1 MLYEL
6 LSLRHRDGVL
16 AALSEAEYQLLA
28 NGARALD
35 CARGTVLARAGEPST
50 EVYIVLQGSLVAT
63 RIGAEGVEQVLADF
77 APGAVANAPELIFGG
92 RHTTSLTASEDSR
105 LAVLSRQSFQTLLE
119 SNPDTYRMITA
130 LVQQRLRDQ
139 QLTLILN
146 RVFGPFEPGEVGI
159 LDDLR
164 ETTDFLTV
172 KSGEDLFCQDDPADS
187 VYIVMSGLLR
197 VATRSA
203 DGGEHVINQ
212 VRSGETVGEMAL
224 LTNELRSATVYAVRD
239 SVLARIQR
247 EDFDRL
253 IEHYPKAL
261 KQLARIIIDRLKR
274 RSQVEIR
281 REHLHTSVSLIP
293 VDPAVPME
301 EFAGRLVA
309 SMEVHGTVLVLSSE
323 TVDLAIGQ
331 PGVAQVSEADPA
343 YLRLA
348 EWLHEQEEGYRYLL
362 YQADPVWSPW
372 TERCARQADHIA
384 FVGLGSGSADV
395 GETESR
401 LADFWRVGREPRR
414 KLVLLHAPDV
424 DRPRGTRRWLLRR
437 AMDAVCHIRQDRDSD
452 YARLG
457 RILSGRAVGLVLGG
471 GGARGFAHLG
481 AIKALEELGVPIDL
495 IAGASIGAVMA
506 IPKAQGYD
514 ADTATRLAKERF
526 SSLLDYTLPIA
537 ALLSGRRIT
546 RSIEAH
552 MGSWDIEDLWIPYF
566 CVSTNLSTA
575 EPFVHFRGDAA
586 RAVRASVSIP
596 GVLPPVPEG
605 AHLLVDGGV
614 LNNLPIDI
622 MREQNPT
629 GIVIAVDVAPPHG
642 PSAKGDFG
650 LSISG
655 WRLAW
660 NRLLPWRRSA
670 PIPGI
675 ASTILTSLVVG
686 SAQVRRTSLEDGA
699 ADYYHNI
706 RIQGVSMLQFDK
718 VEEVARI
725 GYQES
730 ITALGNW
737 LDAGDVRQN
746 WQLQTD
752 GAENGQGQPGA
763 ERTSGS
769 T

>member
-6 LSLRHRDGVL
+6 LSLRDRDGVL
-16 AALSEAEYQLLA
+16 AALNETEFRMLA
-28 NGARALD
+28 DGARAMD
-35 CARGTVLARAGEPST
+35 CVRGTVLARAGEPSV
-50 EVYIVLQGSLVAT
+50 EVYVVLRGRLTAT
-63 RIGAEGVEQVLADF
+63 RFTTPNVEQVLNEF
-77 APGAVANAPELIFGG
+77 GPGAVANAPELIFGG
-92 RHTTSLTASEDSR
+92 RHTTSLTAIEDTR
-105 LAVLSRQSFQTLLE
+105 LAVLSRQSFRTLLE
-119 SNPDTYRMITA
+119 NNPDTYRMVTE
-130 LVQQRLRDQ
+130 LVQKRLRDQ

-146 RVFGPFEPGEVGI
+146 RVFGPFELEEVGI

-164 ETTDFLTV
+164 MTTDFLTV
-172 KSGEDLFCQDDPADS
+172 KSGEDLFRQNDIADS

-197 VATRSA
+197 VATSSS
-203 DGGEHVINQ
+203 DGDEHVINQ

-239 SVLARIQR
+239 SVLARIER

-253 IEHYPKAL
+253 IERYPKAL
-261 KQLARIIIDRLKR
+261 KQLARIIIERLKR
-274 RSQVEIR
+274 RSSIEVR

-293 VDPAVPME
+293 VDPAVPMA
-301 EFAGRLVA
+301 EFAGRLVT
-309 SMEVHGTVLVLSSE
+309 SMETHGTVLVLSSK
-323 TVDLAIGQ
+323 TVDLALGQ
-331 PGVAQVSEADPA
+331 PGMAQVSEADPS

-362 YQADPVWSPW
+362 YQADPLWSPW

-384 FVGLGSGSADV
+384 FIGLGSGSAEIS
-395 GETESR
+395 ETETR
-401 LADFWRVGREPRR
+401 LINFWRAGREPRR
-414 KLVLLHAPDV
+414 KLVLLHAADV
-424 DRPRGTRRWLLRR
+424 DRPRGTRRWLLQR
-437 AMDAVCHIRQDRDSD
+437 AIDAVCHIRQERDSD

-457 RILSGRAVGLVLGG
+457 RILCGRAVGLVLGG

-495 IAGASIGAVMA
+495 IAGSSIGAVMA
-506 IPKAQGYD
+506 ITKAQGYD
-514 ADTATRLAKERF
+514 ADTATRLAKEHF

-537 ALLSGRRIT
+537 ALLSGSRIT
-546 RSIEAH
+546 RSIDAH

-566 CVSTNLSTA
+566 CVSTNLTTA
-575 EPFVHFRGDAA
+575 KPHIHFRGNVA

-605 AHLLVDGGV
+605 GDLLVDGGV

-642 PSAKGDFG
+642 PSARGDYG
-650 LSISG
+650 LSVSG
-655 WRLAW
+655 WRLALG
-660 NRLLPWRRSA
+660 RLLPWRRSM

-699 ADYYHNI
+699 VDYYLNI
-706 RIQGVSMLQFDK
+706 RIQGVSMLQFDR
-718 VEEVARI
+718 VEEVAAI

-730 ITALGNW
+730 ITALRDWVNSERVQQHWRRPSGMV
-737 LDAGDVRQN
+737 DS
-746 WQLQTD
+746 
-752 GAENGQGQPGA
+752 GAV
-763 ERTSGS
+763 
-769 T
+769 